1 MNHIGPITY
10 LISILVLLMF
20 AGATYEETRNQTF
33 LVVLL
38 IISLVPYAN
47 VVAVCCSILYLVTKY
62 VLNKLDN

>member
-1 MNHIGPITY
+1 
-10 LISILVLLMF
+10 MF